1 MNNEKQRVDEDVFHY
16 SLLIFNYPLSPFSSF
31 FIINF

>member
-1 MNNEKQRVDEDVFHY
+1 MNNEKRPHPLFVFHY